1 MLKKIVNIF
10 LFLTI
15 IIVISCTKSNDA
27 QDMIFEFY
35 NQYLSSSIK
44 ETERQELIK
53 KYCTENLLETLDI
66 LYSFDEE
73 EGLIIGIDYDPFLN
87 AQDIFPIEDIKIEKI
102 KENKYNI
109 SWNNTNNVNVTLN
122 VTKDNNNWKI
132 DSIDIKNLEQIK
144 KDVSDYWI
152 SKGKENPKRFSK

>member
-15 IIVISCTKSNDA
+15 IIMISCTKSNDA

-87 AQDIFPIEDIKIEKI
+87 AQDIFPIEDIKIEKL